1 MKIISVIEDQ
11 DVVKKI
17 PPKAGKPS
25 RGGQVLNHGFYVDL
39 SACGYPADHL
49 PSLPLTHKAGI
60 PYIPSQ

>member
-25 RGGQVLNHGFYVDL
+25 RGGQVLNHGFYVDPIP
-39 SACGYPADHL
+39 ACA
-49 PSLPLTHKAGI
+49 
-60 PYIPSQ
+60 